1 MTLLPINMNRIV
13 FLFVFLLSF
22 VANTQSQ
29 TKKALVVAIGNY
41 PATSNWPVISSQN
54 DITYMLKTLQRQGFE
69 SKDIIVLKDSMAT
82 KAGIESAL
90 QAFAKKLKPNDIAII
105 HFSCHG
111 AQLQDDNGDE
121 PDGLDE
127 VLVPYNAVYTG
138 TNGDITN
145 DSANYLRDDLFG
157 KYVRDCRVKLGSDG
171 DLLVLI
177 NACHSGTITRGS
189 GKVRG
194 GKPAIVG
201 KNTLIPS
208 GKSAE
213 KSQQFKDGL
222 EGDNNLATY
231 IIYSAAS
238 ANELDKEVTDNEQLP
253 VGSLTYAFSAALEQ
267 LPGHISYRGLFSRIQ
282 SVMMEKSLRQ
292 HPVMEGNGIDR
303 VLFGGRFIEQQSYS
317 EIAKRLTT
325 REYVLRK
332 GTLAGLNIGAKVGLF
347 PASTQSIQGLTP
359 IASGIVTSAGPFS
372 STIKLDADPKLATIT
387 AGWVFVT
394 EPVFKIPTAILKI
407 ETKKA
412 DKQTGPVFTEQEVQA
427 ITKSI
432 SPVPVVT
439 ADVPANLLLK
449 KGPAKDSLIIISTGL
464 LFSTNDKGVSA
475 REEWLK
481 NALQQYSQY
490 IFIRDL
496 SLMEAKSGLDVRLVP
511 LKNAEPDTGMAFS
524 SSNRDQYKFSDKDT
538 VVLWVSNPGKQALY
552 INILD
557 LMPDGSIQ
565 SILPNKAEKIYPED
579 LKIKAGET
587 KLFLQYTISIQPPYG
602 TEVFKI
608 FTSRGEMNM
617 EELVNTKGGGTRGN
631 ATYMEKLFKKSFGIL
646 ERGEMN
652 ATGLQEGSASNLV
665 FEIVPAKKK

>member
-1 MTLLPINMNRIV
+1 MNRIII
-13 FLFVFLLSF
+13 LFFILLT
-22 VANTQSQ
+22 VIGNAQSQ
-29 TKKALVVAIGNY
+29 TKQALIIAIGNY
-41 PATSNWPVISSQN
+41 PPSSNWPFISSQN
-54 DITYMLKTLQRQGFE
+54 DLTYMLKTLQRQGFE
-69 SKDIIVLKDSMAT
+69 LNNIMVLKDSMAT

-90 QAFAKKLKPNDIAII
+90 KAFAKKLKPKDIAII

-127 VLVPYNAVYTG
+127 VLVPYNAVYSG
-138 TNGDITN
+138 TNGDLTK
-145 DSANYLRDDLFG
+145 DSANYFRDDLFG
-157 KYVRDCRVKLGSDG
+157 KYVRDCRAKLGADG

-194 GKPAIVG
+194 GKAAIIG
-201 KNTLIPS
+201 KNTVLAT
-208 GKSAE
+208 GKGSE
-213 KSQQFKDGL
+213 KTQQFKDGL
-222 EGDNNLATY
+222 EGDDNLATY

-253 VGSLTYAFSAALEQ
+253 LGSLTYAFSAALEQ

-303 VLFGGRFIEQQSYS
+303 VLFGGQFIEQQPYS

-325 REYVLRK
+325 REYVLKK
-332 GTLAGLNIGAKVGLF
+332 GTLAGLDVGAKVGLF
-347 PASTQSIQGLTP
+347 PASTQSIQGLSP

-394 EPVFKIPTAILKI
+394 EPVFKIPAVTLKI
-407 ETKKA
+407 ESKKA
-412 DKQTGPVFTEQEVQA
+412 GKQSGPVFSDQEAQV

-432 SPVPVVT
+432 SPVPVIA
-439 ADVPANLLLK
+439 ADLPADLLLR
-449 KGPAKDSLIIISTGL
+449 KGPSKDSLIVTSSGL
-464 LFSTNDKGVSA
+464 LFSINEKGDAA
-475 REEWLK
+475 RVDWLK
-481 NALQQYSQY
+481 ESLQQYSQY

-496 SLMEAKSGLDVRLVP
+496 SLMEAKSGLEVRLVP
-511 LKNAEPDTGMAFS
+511 LRNAQPDTGKAFS
-524 SSNRDQYKFSDKDT
+524 SSNREQYKFTDKDT
-538 VVLWVSNPGKQALY
+538 VLLWVSNPGKQALY
-552 INILD
+552 INVLD
-557 LMPDGSIQ
+557 LMPDGTIQ
-565 SILPNKAEKIYPED
+565 SILPNKEQKISPED
-579 LKIKAGET
+579 LKIKPGES
-587 KLFLQYTISIQPPYG
+587 KLFLNYTIAIQPPYG

-617 EELVNTKGGGTRGN
+617 EELVNTKGSGTRGN

-646 ERGEMN
+646 QRGEMN

-665 FEIVPAKKK
+665 FEIVRGKR